1 MRRELEVEVLL
12 EGGDVTDGV
21 MLDEGLSGDR
31 TRYAW
36 VYLASTGRKA
46 WVPMAQVRSGGR
58 IPAPRAEQIEPFP
71 LGTPRH

>member
-1 MRRELEVEVLL
+1 
-12 EGGDVTDGV
+12 